1 MTITFIGL
9 GIMGAP
15 IARNLLAAGH
25 DVIGINRSDA
35 PVARFVAAGGR
46 TAELAEAVAASD
58 TVMLMLPDSPDVER
72 VVLGAGGDGGL
83 LEPARPG
90 TRIVDLSTIAP
101 ATSRRVA
108 EACAARG
115 VAYLDCPVSG
125 GEQGA
130 IDGTLS
136 IMVGGTGEDLAAVE
150 PLLEAIGSTIVHV
163 GEVGAGQTVKAANQ
177 LIVAGTIQLVAEA
190 LVFLE
195 QHGADVDAAV
205 RVLAGG
211 LAGNRILDR
220 KSAGMIERRFEPGFR
235 IELHRKDLGIY
246 LAAARDAGVVS
257 PAGAMLGQ
265 LLESAVA
272 NGDGTLDHTA
282 LLRGVE
288 RLNGREVTPA
298 PAARW
303 RAR

>member
-35 PVARFVAAGGR
+35 PVSRFVADGGR
-46 TAELAEAVAASD
+46 TAELADAVAASD
-58 TVMLMLPDSPDVER
+58 TVVLMLPDSPDVER
-72 VVLGAGGDGGL
+72 VVLGDEGAAGGVL
-83 LEPARPG
+83 ASARPG

-101 ATSRRVA
+101 ATSRRIA

-115 VAYLDCPVSG
+115 VRYLDCPVSG

-136 IMVGGTGEDLAAVE
+136 IMVGGATDDLAAVH
-150 PLLEAIGSTIVHV
+150 PLLDAIGSTIVHV

-195 QHGADVDAAV
+195 QHGADVEAAV

-220 KSAGMIERRFEPGFR
+220 KAAGMIERRFDPGFR

-246 LAAARDAGVVS
+246 LAATRDAGVVS
-257 PAGAMLGQ
+257 PSGALLGQ

-272 NGDGTLDHTA
+272 NGDGSLDHTA

-288 RLNGREVTPA
+288 RLNGREVRPA
-298 PAARW
+298 S
-303 RAR
+303 

>member
-1 MTITFIGL
+1 MTITFLGL

-25 DVIGINRSDA
+25 DVIGINRSHA
-35 PVARFVAAGGR
+35 PVARFVAGGGR
-46 TAELAEAVAASD
+46 TAELADAVAASD

-72 VVLGAGGDGGL
+72 VVLGEGGVL
-83 LEPARPG
+83 ALAHPG

-115 VAYLDCPVSG
+115 VHYLDCPVSG

-136 IMVGGTGEDLAAVE
+136 IMVGGAADDLAAVQR
-150 PLLEAIGSTIVHV
+150 LLEAIGSTIVHV

-177 LIVAGTIQLVAEA
+177 LIVAGTIELVAEA

-195 QHGADVDAAV
+195 QHDVDVDAAV

-220 KSAGMIERRFEPGFR
+220 KAAGMTERRFEPGFR

-246 LAAARDAGVVS
+246 LAATREAGVVS
-257 PAGAMLGQ
+257 PAGALLGQ

-272 NGDGTLDHTA
+272 NGDGALDHTA

-298 PAARW
+298 
-303 RAR
+303 

>member
-35 PVARFVAAGGR
+35 AVVRFVADGGR
-46 TAELAEAVAASD
+46 TADLADAVAASD

-72 VVLGAGGDGGL
+72 VVLGAGGEGGQGGVL
-83 LEPARPG
+83 DSARPG

-108 EACAARG
+108 ESCAARG

-136 IMVGGTGEDLAAVE
+136 IMVGGAAEDLAAVE
-150 PLLEAIGSTIVHV
+150 PVLGAIGSTIVHV
-163 GEVGAGQTVKAANQ
+163 GEVGAGQIVKAANQ

-195 QHGADVDAAV
+195 RHGADVDAAV
-205 RVLAGG
+205 RVLTGG

-220 KSAGMIERRFEPGFR
+220 KAAGMIERRFEPGFR

-246 LAAARDAGVVS
+246 LAAARAAGVVS
-257 PAGAMLGQ
+257 PAGAMVGQ

-272 NGDGTLDHTA
+272 NGDGPLDHTA

-288 RLNGREVTPA
+288 RLNGREITPV
-298 PAARW
+298 
-303 RAR
+303 

>member
-1 MTITFIGL
+1 MTVTFIGL

-15 IARNLLAAGH
+15 MARNLLAAGH
-25 DVIGINRSDA
+25 DVIGINRSHG
-35 PVARFVAAGGR
+35 PVARFIAAGGR
-46 TAELAEAVAASD
+46 AAELADAVAASEV
-58 TVMLMLPDSPDVER
+58 VMLMLPDSPDVER
-72 VVLGAGGDGGL
+72 VVLGDDSGADGDGGGVL
-83 LEPARPG
+83 VAARPG
-90 TRIVDLSTIAP
+90 TCIVDLSSIAP
-101 ATSRRVA
+101 ATSRRLA
-108 EACAARG
+108 EVCATRG
-115 VAYLDCPVSG
+115 IRYLDAPVSG

-130 IDGTLS
+130 IEGTLS
-136 IMVGGTGEDLAAVE
+136 IMVGGAADDLAAVR

-163 GEVGAGQTVKAANQ
+163 GDVGAGQTVKAANQ

-195 QHGADVDAAV
+195 QHGADVEAAV

-257 PAGAMLGQ
+257 PAGAVVGQ

-272 NGDGTLDHTA
+272 NGDGALDHTA
-282 LLRGVE
+282 LLRGVD
-288 RLNGREVTPA
+288 RMNGREVTPA
-298 PAARW
+298 A
-303 RAR
+303 

>member
-35 PVARFVAAGGR
+35 PVARFVADGGR
-46 TAELAEAVAASD
+46 TAELADAVAASD

-72 VVLGAGGDGGL
+72 VVLGEGGVLDSTR
-83 LEPARPG
+83 AG

-108 EACAARG
+108 EACASRG

-130 IDGTLS
+130 VDGTLS
-136 IMVGGTGEDLAAVE
+136 IMVGGAADDLAAVE

-220 KSAGMIERRFEPGFR
+220 KSAGMIDRRFEPGFR

-246 LAAARDAGVVS
+246 LAASRDAGVVS
-257 PAGAMLGQ
+257 PTGAMLGQ
-265 LLESAVA
+265 FLESAVA
-272 NGDGTLDHTA
+272 NGDGALDHTA

-288 RLNGREVTPA
+288 RLNGRDVTPA
-298 PAARW
+298 SAVTSRG
-303 RAR
+303 R

>member
-35 PVARFVAAGGR
+35 AVVRFVADGGR
-46 TAELAEAVAASD
+46 TADLADAVAASD
-58 TVMLMLPDSPDVER
+58 TVMLMLPDSPDVEH
-72 VVLGAGGDGGL
+72 VVLGEGGVLDS
-83 LEPARPG
+83 ARAG

-101 ATSRRVA
+101 ATSRGVA
-108 EACAARG
+108 DACASRG

-125 GEQGA
+125 GELGA
-130 IDGTLS
+130 IGGTLS
-136 IMVGGTGEDLAAVE
+136 IMVGGAAEDLAAVE
-150 PLLEAIGSTIVHV
+150 PVLGAIGSTIVHV

-195 QHGADVDAAV
+195 RHGADVDAAV
-205 RVLAGG
+205 RVLTGG

-220 KSAGMIERRFEPGFR
+220 KAAGMIERRFEPGFR

-246 LAAARDAGVVS
+246 LAAARAAGVVS
-257 PAGAMLGQ
+257 PAGAMVGQ

-272 NGDGTLDHTA
+272 NGDGPLDHTA

-288 RLNGREVTPA
+288 RLNGREITPV
-298 PAARW
+298 
-303 RAR
+303 

>member
-1 MTITFIGL
+1 MTVTFIGL

-15 IARNLLAAGH
+15 MARNLLAAGH
-25 DVIGINRSDA
+25 DVIGINRSHG
-35 PVARFVAAGGR
+35 PVAHFLAAGGR
-46 TAELAEAVAASD
+46 TAELADAVAASEV
-58 TVMLMLPDSPDVER
+58 VMLMLPDSPDVER
-72 VVLGAGGDGGL
+72 VVLGDDARADGARGGVL
-83 LEPARPG
+83 AAARPG

-101 ATSRRVA
+101 AASRRLAGV
-108 EACAARG
+108 CAARG
-115 VAYLDCPVSG
+115 IRYLDAPVSG

-130 IDGTLS
+130 IEGSLS
-136 IMVGGTGEDLAAVE
+136 VMVGGAADDLATVR

-163 GEVGAGQTVKAANQ
+163 GDAGAGQTVKAANQ

-195 QHGADVDAAV
+195 EHGADVEAAV
-205 RVLAGG
+205 SVLAGG

-257 PAGAMLGQ
+257 PAGAVVGQ

-272 NGDGTLDHTA
+272 NGDGALDHTA

-288 RLNGREVTPA
+288 RMNGREVRPVA
-298 PAARW
+298 
-303 RAR
+303 

>member
-35 PVARFVAAGGR
+35 AVARFVAQGGR
-46 TAELAEAVAASD
+46 TAELADAVAASD
-58 TVMLMLPDSPDVER
+58 TVMLMLPDSPDVEH
-72 VVLGAGGDGGL
+72 VVLGEGGVR
-83 LEPARPG
+83 ESARAG
-90 TRIVDLSTIAP
+90 TRIVDLSTVAP

-108 EACAARG
+108 EACASRG
-115 VAYLDCPVSG
+115 VGYLDCPVSG

-136 IMVGGTGEDLAAVE
+136 VMVGGTADDLEAVE

-195 QHGADVDAAV
+195 HHGADVDAAV

-220 KSAGMIERRFEPGFR
+220 KAADMIERRYEPGFR

-246 LAAARDAGVVS
+246 LAAARAAGVVS

-272 NGDGTLDHTA
+272 NGDGPLDHTA

-288 RLNGREVTPA
+288 RLNGREVMPA
-298 PAARW
+298 
-303 RAR
+303 

>member
-35 PVARFVAAGGR
+35 PVARFVAGGGR
-46 TAELAEAVAASD
+46 TAGLREAVATST

-72 VVLGAGGDGGL
+72 VVLGGEDGDGGVL
-83 LEPARPG
+83 AAATAG

-101 ATSRRVA
+101 ASSRRVA
-108 EACAARG
+108 RACAERG
-115 VAYLDCPVSG
+115 VHYLDCPVSG

-136 IMVGGTGEDLAAVE
+136 IMVGGADDDLAAVR

-163 GEVGAGQTVKAANQ
+163 GDVGAGQTVKAANQ

-195 QHGADVDAAV
+195 QHGADAEAAV

-220 KSAGMIERRFEPGFR
+220 KAAGMLERRFEPGFR

-246 LAAARDAGVVS
+246 LASAREAGVVS

-272 NGDGTLDHTA
+272 NGDGALDHTA

-288 RLNGREVTPA
+288 RLNGRAVTPA
-298 PAARW
+298 
-303 RAR
+303 

>member
-35 PVARFVAAGGR
+35 AVARFVAEGGR
-46 TAELAEAVAASD
+46 TAELADAVAASD

-72 VVLGAGGDGGL
+72 VVLGDGEGDNCGVL
-83 LEPARPG
+83 ATARPG
-90 TRIVDLSTIAP
+90 TRVVDLSTIAP
-101 ATSRRVA
+101 AASRRIA
-108 EACAARG
+108 AASAARG
-115 VAYLDCPVSG
+115 VAYLDAPVSG

-136 IMVGGTGEDLAAVE
+136 IMVGGAAPDLAAVE

-195 QHGADVDAAV
+195 QHDADVEAAV

-220 KSAGMIERRFEPGFR
+220 KAAGMIERRFDPGFR
-235 IELHRKDLGIY
+235 IALHRKDLGIY

-257 PAGAMLGQ
+257 PTGAVLGQ

-272 NGDGTLDHTA
+272 NGDGALDHTA

-298 PAARW
+298 S
-303 RAR
+303 